1 MQKRNS
7 GQPNLYLKIPH
18 RPTEQDSDEFHRQ
31 LRTIRGKCFQIVLDY
46 QMQNAFLPVFPI
58 PTLPSS
64 SANVPAPLHVRV
76 QPTLQ
81 PQANKE
87 AYGGSSPVYREMMMG
102 VHTYHPFRT

>member
-1 MQKRNS
+1 
-7 GQPNLYLKIPH
+7 
-18 RPTEQDSDEFHRQ
+18 
-31 LRTIRGKCFQIVLDY
+31 
-46 QMQNAFLPVFPI
+46 MQNDFLPVFPI

-64 SANVPAPLHVRV
+64 SANIPAPLHV
-76 QPTLQ
+76 PTLQ